1 MVIKKDYFRLKSMT
15 NIVLSFLCLK
25 ILNSQFLLSVTLL
38 NFQTITNNMIT
49 LPDIDPSMIA
59 NNLTPFEPTHPG
71 ELIRDE
77 LEERHLTQAKL
88 AEQIGVSP
96 SLLNEVVNGKRG
108 VNTELALLLEAALG
122 ISAELWLKL
131 QSDYNMQVAKS
142 DSTFMSRL
150 ANIRKIAA
158 VL

>member
-1 MVIKKDYFRLKSMT
+1 
-15 NIVLSFLCLK
+15 
-25 ILNSQFLLSVTLL
+25 
-38 NFQTITNNMIT
+38 
-49 LPDIDPSMIA
+49 MIA

-77 LEERHLTQAKL
+77 LEASNLSQAKL
-88 AEQIGVSP
+88 ANQIGVSP
-96 SLLNEVVNGKRG
+96 SLLNEVINGKRA

-122 ISAELWLKL
+122 IEAELFLKL
-131 QSDYNMQVAKS
+131 QSAYNMQVTKS
-142 DSTFMSRL
+142 DSSFMNRL